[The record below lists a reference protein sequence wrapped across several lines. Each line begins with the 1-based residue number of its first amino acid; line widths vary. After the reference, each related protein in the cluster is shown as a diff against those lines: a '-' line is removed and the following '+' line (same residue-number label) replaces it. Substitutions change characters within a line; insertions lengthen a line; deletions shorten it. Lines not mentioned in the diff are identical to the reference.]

1 MQDDAATPPTDH
13 SHRPAFGANVERLA
27 RLLFWLIALYLG
39 SKLLAAGASLMA
51 PVLQALLIAFFME
64 PIVAWLERKGI
75 SRPLGIAVLGLLA
88 LGLLALFGL
97 VLIPY
102 LLTELAIAVQK
113 LPHWAQGAWNSI
125 SGILREKLGT
135 DPTSITPDLSGLTGM
150 LQPALLASGKG
161 LLTGVQSAFG
171 LILVPILAFYLS
183 VDWSRIVRLPLLLI
197 PVRFHEKT
205 IRRASRMSAVAYGW
219 AAAQMRVGTILA
231 VLYGVGLS
239 LCGVRYGWLIGLIAG
254 YGNMVP
260 YVGTAVGLTTALL
273 ILLLDGGSTAAFVGV
288 GLTFIITQ
296 LLEGY
301 VITPRVVG
309 QQLGLSPL
317 ALLII
322 LMIGGGLFGFFGMM
336 LAIPTAAALTV
347 LGREY
352 LDKYHA
358 SETYNASDEREAT

>member
-1 MQDDAATPPTDH
+1 MADTEPATLPSTPKPT
-13 SHRPAFGANVERLA
+13 FGANVERLA

-39 SKLLAAGASLMA
+39 SKILAAGASLLA

-64 PIVAWLERKGI
+64 PVVAWLQARGI
-75 SRPLGIAVLGLLA
+75 SRPLAIAVLGLLA
-88 LGLLALFGL
+88 LGLIALFGL

-102 LLTELAIAVQK
+102 LITELAIAVQK
-113 LPHWAQGAWNSI
+113 LPDWAQGAWNSI
-125 SGILREKLGT
+125 SALLRERLGT
-135 DPTSITPDLSGLTGM
+135 DPTTIKPDLTGLTDA
-150 LQPALLASGKG
+150 LKPALLASGKG

-183 VDWSRIVRLPLLLI
+183 VDWQRIVRLPLLLI
-197 PVRFHEKT
+197 PLRYHEKT
-205 IRRASRMSAVAYGW
+205 IRRASNMSAVAYGW
-219 AAAQMRVGTILA
+219 AAAQMRVGTILS
-231 VLYGVGLS
+231 VLYGIGLS
-239 LCGVRYGWLIGLIAG
+239 LSGVRYGWLIGLIAG

-260 YVGTAVGLTTALL
+260 YVGTAVGLSTALL
-273 ILLLDGGSTAAFVGV
+273 ILVLDGGSTAAFVGV
-288 GLTFIITQ
+288 GVTFVLTQ

-352 LDKYHA
+352 LATYHA
-358 SETYNASDEREAT
+358 SSAYKGETSSES

>member
-1 MQDDAATPPTDH
+1 MTNPTH
-13 SHRPAFGANVERLA
+13 TASESSQRPNLGANVERLA

-39 SKLLAAGASLMA
+39 GKLLMAGASLMA
-51 PVLQALLIAFFME
+51 PVLEALLIAFFME
-64 PIVAWLERKGI
+64 PIIAWLERKGI
-75 SRPLGIAVLGLLA
+75 VRPLGIAALGLLA
-88 LGLLALFGL
+88 LGLGALFGL
-97 VLIPY
+97 VLIPF
-102 LLTELAIAVQK
+102 LFTELASAVQK
-113 LPHWAQGAWNSI
+113 LPYWAQGVWS
-125 SGILREKLGT
+125 SLSETLRAKLGT
-135 DPTSITPDLSGLTGM
+135 DPSSITPNLSGLTGM

-161 LLTGVQSAFG
+161 LLTGVQSALG

-183 VDWSRIVRLPLLLI
+183 VDWQRIVRLPLLLI
-197 PVRFHEKT
+197 PLRFHDKT

-219 AAAQMRVGTILA
+219 AAAQMRVGSILA
-231 VLYGVGLS
+231 LLYGTGLTLS
-239 LCGVRYGWLIGLIAG
+239 GVRYGWLIGLIAG

-260 YVGTAVGLTTALL
+260 YVGTAVGLSTALL
-273 ILLLDGGSTAAFVGV
+273 ILLLDGGSTAAFVGIGV
-288 GLTFIITQ
+288 TFLLTQ

-352 LDKYHA
+352 LDTYHA
-358 SETYNASDEREAT
+358 SDTYQAPETSDEG

>member
-1 MQDDAATPPTDH
+1 M
-13 SHRPAFGANVERLA
+13 
-27 RLLFWLIALYLG
+27 
-39 SKLLAAGASLMA
+39 AGASLMA
-51 PVLQALLIAFFME
+51 PVLEALLIAFFME
-64 PIVAWLERKGI
+64 PIVAWMERKGVA
-75 SRPLGIAVLGLLA
+75 RPLGIAA
-88 LGLLALFGL
+88 LGLLTLGLVALFGL
-97 VLIPY
+97 VLIPF
-102 LLTELAIAVQK
+102 LFTELASAVQK
-113 LPHWAQGAWNSI
+113 LPHWAQGVWS
-125 SGILREKLGT
+125 SLSETLRAKLGT

-150 LQPALLASGKG
+150 LEPALLASGKG
-161 LLTGVQSAFG
+161 LLTGVQSVLG

-183 VDWSRIVRLPLLLI
+183 VDWKRIVRLPLLLI

-205 IRRASRMSAVAYGW
+205 IGRASRMSAVAYGW
-219 AAAQMRVGTILA
+219 AAAQMRVGSILA
-231 VLYGVGLS
+231 VLYGTGLTLS
-239 LCGVRYGWLIGLIAG
+239 GVRYGWLIGLIAG

-260 YVGTAVGLTTALL
+260 YVGTAVGLSTALL
-273 ILLLDGGSTAAFVGV
+273 ILLLDGGSTAAFVGIGV
-288 GLTFIITQ
+288 TFVLTQ

-322 LMIGGGLFGFFGMM
+322 LMVGGGLFGFFGMM

-358 SETYNASDEREAT
+358 SDTYQAPETSAES

>member
-1 MQDDAATPPTDH
+1 MTNPSNAASDSSQRPTL
-13 SHRPAFGANVERLA
+13 GANVERLA

-39 SKLLAAGASLMA
+39 GKLLVAGASLMA
-51 PVLQALLIAFFME
+51 PVLEALLIAFFME
-64 PIVAWLERKGI
+64 PIVAWMERKGVA
-75 SRPLGIAVLGLLA
+75 RPLGIAA
-88 LGLLALFGL
+88 LGLLTLGLVALFGL
-97 VLIPY
+97 VLIPF
-102 LLTELAIAVQK
+102 LFTELASAVQK
-113 LPHWAQGAWNSI
+113 LPHWAQGVWS
-125 SGILREKLGT
+125 SLSETLRAKLGT

-150 LQPALLASGKG
+150 LEPALLASGKG
-161 LLTGVQSAFG
+161 LLTGVQSVLG

-183 VDWSRIVRLPLLLI
+183 VDWKRIVRLPLLLI

-205 IRRASRMSAVAYGW
+205 IGRASRMSAVAYGW
-219 AAAQMRVGTILA
+219 AAAQMRVGSILA
-231 VLYGVGLS
+231 VLYGTGLTLS
-239 LCGVRYGWLIGLIAG
+239 GVRYGWLIGLIAG

-260 YVGTAVGLTTALL
+260 YVGTAVGLSTALL
-273 ILLLDGGSTAAFVGV
+273 ILLLDGGSTAAFVGIGV
-288 GLTFIITQ
+288 TFVLTQ

-322 LMIGGGLFGFFGMM
+322 LMVGGGLFGFFGMM

-358 SETYNASDEREAT
+358 SDTYQAPETSAES

>member
-1 MQDDAATPPTDH
+1 MTIPSNAASD
-13 SHRPAFGANVERLA
+13 SSQRPALGANVERLA

-39 SKLLAAGASLMA
+39 SKLMAAGASLMA

-64 PIVAWLERKGI
+64 PIVDWLERKGI
-75 SRPLGIAVLGLLA
+75 ARPLGIAALGLVA

-97 VLIPY
+97 VLIPF
-102 LLTELAIAVQK
+102 LLTELAVAVQK
-113 LPHWAQGAWNSI
+113 LPDWAQGVWTSI
-125 SGILREKLGT
+125 SAILRERLGT

-183 VDWSRIVRLPLLLI
+183 VDWRRIVRLPLALI
-197 PVRFHEKT
+197 PLRFHDKT
-205 IRRASRMSAVAYGW
+205 ILRASRMSAVAYGW

-231 VLYGVGLS
+231 VLYGIGLT
-239 LCGVRYGWLIGLIAG
+239 LCGVRYGWLIALIAG
-254 YGNMVP
+254 YGNMIP
-260 YVGTAVGLTTALL
+260 YVGTAVGLSTALL
-273 ILLLDGGSTAAFVGV
+273 IMLLDGGSTAAFVGIGV
-288 GLTFIITQ
+288 TFVVTQ

-352 LDKYHA
+352 LDSYHA
-358 SETYNASDEREAT
+358 SETYKAPKTSSEG

>member
-1 MQDDAATPPTDH
+1 MTPPSKSAPESSQRT
-13 SHRPAFGANVERLA
+13 ALGANVERLA

-39 SKLLAAGASLMA
+39 GKLLVAGASLMA
-51 PVLQALLIAFFME
+51 PVLEALLIAFFME
-64 PIVAWLERKGI
+64 PIIAWMERKGI
-75 SRPLGIAVLGLLA
+75 VRPLGIAA
-88 LGLLALFGL
+88 LGLATLGLVALFGL
-97 VLIPY
+97 VLIPF
-102 LLTELAIAVQK
+102 LFTELASAVQK
-113 LPHWAQGAWNSI
+113 LPHWAQGAWSSI
-125 SGILREKLGT
+125 SETLRAKLGT

-150 LQPALLASGKG
+150 LEPALLASGKG
-161 LLTGVQSAFG
+161 LLTGVQSVLG

-183 VDWSRIVRLPLLLI
+183 VDWKRIVRLPLLLI
-197 PVRFHEKT
+197 PVRFHDKT
-205 IRRASRMSAVAYGW
+205 IGRAARMSAVAYGW
-219 AAAQMRVGTILA
+219 AAAQMRVGSILA
-231 VLYGVGLS
+231 VLYGSGLTLS
-239 LCGVRYGWLIGLIAG
+239 GVRYGWLIGLIAG

-260 YVGTAVGLTTALL
+260 YVGTAVGLSTALL
-273 ILLLDGGSTAAFVGV
+273 ILLLDGGSTAAFVGIGV
-288 GLTFIITQ
+288 TFVLTQ

-358 SETYNASDEREAT
+358 SETYTAPETSDEG

>member
-1 MQDDAATPPTDH
+1 MTNPTNAP
-13 SHRPAFGANVERLA
+13 SESSQPTALGANVERLA
-27 RLLFWLIALYLG
+27 RLLFWLIALFLG
-39 SKLLAAGASLMA
+39 GKLLMAGASLMA
-51 PVLQALLIAFFME
+51 PVLEALLIAFFME
-64 PIVAWLERKGI
+64 PIVAWMERKGVA
-75 SRPLGIAVLGLLA
+75 RPLGIAA
-88 LGLLALFGL
+88 LGLLTLGLVALFGL
-97 VLIPY
+97 VLIPF
-102 LLTELAIAVQK
+102 LFTELASAVQK
-113 LPHWAQGAWNSI
+113 LPHWAQGVWS
-125 SGILREKLGT
+125 SLSETLRAKLGT

-150 LQPALLASGKG
+150 LEPALLASGKG
-161 LLTGVQSAFG
+161 LLTGVQSVLG

-183 VDWSRIVRLPLLLI
+183 VDWKRIVRLPLLLI

-205 IRRASRMSAVAYGW
+205 IGRASRMSAVAYGW
-219 AAAQMRVGTILA
+219 AAAQMRVGSILA
-231 VLYGVGLS
+231 VLYGTGLT
-239 LCGVRYGWLIGLIAG
+239 LFGVRYGWLIGLIAG

-260 YVGTAVGLTTALL
+260 YVGTAVGLSTALL
-273 ILLLDGGSTAAFVGV
+273 ILLLDGGSTAAFVGIGV
-288 GLTFIITQ
+288 TFVLTQ

-322 LMIGGGLFGFFGMM
+322 LMVGGGLFGFFGMM

-358 SETYNASDEREAT
+358 SDTYQAPETSAES